1 MMKIYHTPVLINEV
15 IDLLDIKKED
25 IIMDCTV
32 GEGGHSEKILSLVN
46 KFGHLYGIDRDKEA
60 LDTAKK
66 RLSLTGTNFTLI
78 HGNFADILTITKE
91 HNITRINKIIV
102 DLGISSLQIEI
113 EERGFSFKRE
123 GPLDMRMNRGERTTA
138 LEIINSLPEYE
149 IADII
154 YKYGEERFSR
164 KIAKK
169 IVNYR
174 KSKMIKTTTELAEI
188 IKKAYPHKWQ
198 KIHPATRTF
207 QALRI
212 EVNKELENLEKF
224 LENFPQILAKNG
236 RIAIISYH
244 SLEDRLIKTY
254 FKQNEKLHILNK
266 KVIKPTPEEISRN
279 PRSRSAKLRGAE
291 KL

>member
-1 MMKIYHTPVLINEV
+1 MKIYHTPVLINEV
-15 IDLLDIKKED
+15 INLLDIKKED
-25 IIMDCTV
+25 IVMDCTA
-32 GEGGHSEKILSLVN
+32 GEGGHSEKILSLIS
-46 KFGHLYGIDRDKEA
+46 KFGHLYCIDRDKET

-66 RLSLTGTNFTLI
+66 RLSSIKTNFTLI
-78 HGNFADILTITKE
+78 HGNFSDILNITKE
-91 HNITRINKIIV
+91 HNIIRVNKIIV
-102 DLGISSLQIEI
+102 DLGISSLQIGI

-123 GPLDMRMNRGERTTA
+123 GPLDMRMDREERTTA
-138 LEIINSLPEYE
+138 LEIINSFPEDE

-164 KIAKK
+164 RIAKK
-169 IVNYR
+169 IVIYR
-174 KSKMIKTTTELAEI
+174 KSKTIETTTELAEI
-188 IKKAYPHKWQ
+188 ITKAYPHKWQ

-224 LENFPQILAKNG
+224 LESFPQILAKNG

-244 SLEDRLIKTY
+244 SLEDRLIKTH
-254 FKQNEKLHILNK
+254 FRESKELHILNK
-266 KVIKPTPEEISRN
+266 KVIKPTPEEIFRN

>member
-1 MMKIYHTPVLINEV
+1 MKIYHTPVLINEA

-25 IIMDCTV
+25 IVMDCTI
-32 GEGGHSEKILSLVN
+32 GEGGHSEKILSHVN
-46 KFGHLYGIDRDKEA
+46 KFGHLYGIDRDKET

-66 RLSLTGTNFTLI
+66 RLSSIKTNFTLI
-78 HGNFADILTITKE
+78 HGNFADILNITKE
-91 HNITRINKIIV
+91 HNVTGVNKIIV

-123 GPLDMRMNRGERTTA
+123 GPLDMRMNREERTTA
-138 LEIINSLPEYE
+138 LEIINSFPEYE

-174 KSKMIKTTTELAEI
+174 KLKTIKTTTELAEI

-212 EVNKELENLEKF
+212 KVNKELENLEKF
-224 LENFPQILAKNG
+224 LESFPQILAKNG

-254 FKQNEKLHILNK
+254 FKQSEELHILNK

-279 PRSRSAKLRGAE
+279 PRSRSAKLRGAK

>member
-1 MMKIYHTPVLINEV
+1 MMKIYHTPVLINEA

-25 IIMDCTV
+25 IVMDCTI
-32 GEGGHSEKILSLVN
+32 GEGGHSEKILSHVN
-46 KFGHLYGIDRDKEA
+46 KFGHLYGIDRDKET

-66 RLSLTGTNFTLI
+66 RLSSIKTNFTLI
-78 HGNFADILTITKE
+78 HGNFADILNITKE
-91 HNITRINKIIV
+91 HNVTGVNKIIV

-123 GPLDMRMNRGERTTA
+123 GPLDMRMNREERTTA
-138 LEIINSLPEYE
+138 LEIINSFPEYE

-174 KSKMIKTTTELAEI
+174 KLKTIKTTTELAEI

-212 EVNKELENLEKF
+212 KVNKELENLEKF
-224 LENFPQILAKNG
+224 LESFPQILAKNG

-254 FKQNEKLHILNK
+254 FKQSEELHILNK

-279 PRSRSAKLRGAE
+279 PRSRSAKLRGAK

>member
-1 MMKIYHTPVLINEV
+1 
-15 IDLLDIKKED
+15 
-25 IIMDCTV
+25 
-32 GEGGHSEKILSLVN
+32 
-46 KFGHLYGIDRDKEA
+46 
-60 LDTAKK
+60 
-66 RLSLTGTNFTLI
+66 
-78 HGNFADILTITKE
+78 
-91 HNITRINKIIV
+91 
-102 DLGISSLQIEI
+102 
-113 EERGFSFKRE
+113 
-123 GPLDMRMNRGERTTA
+123 
-138 LEIINSLPEYE
+138 
-149 IADII
+149 
-154 YKYGEERFSR
+154 
-164 KIAKK
+164 
-169 IVNYR
+169 
-174 KSKMIKTTTELAEI
+174 MIKTTTELAEI

>member
-1 MMKIYHTPVLINEV
+1 MKIYHTPVLINEA
-15 IDLLDIKKED
+15 IDLLDIRKED
-25 IIMDCTV
+25 IVMDCTV

-66 RLSLTGTNFTLI
+66 RLSSIGTNFTLI
-78 HGNFADILTITKE
+78 HGNFADILNITKE
-91 HNITRINKIIV
+91 HNIARVNKIIV

-123 GPLDMRMNRGERTTA
+123 GPLDMRMNREERTTA
-138 LEIINSLPEYE
+138 LEIINSFPEYE

-174 KSKMIKTTTELAEI
+174 KSKTIKTTTELAEI

-224 LENFPQILAKNG
+224 LESFPQILTKNG

-254 FKQNEKLHILNK
+254 FKQNKDLYILTK
-266 KVIKPTPEEISRN
+266 KVIKPTPEEISQN
-279 PRSRSAKLRGAE
+279 PRSRSAKLRGSE

>member
-1 MMKIYHTPVLINEV
+1 MMKIYHTPVLINEA

-25 IIMDCTV
+25 IVMDCTI
-32 GEGGHSEKILSLVN
+32 GEGGHSEKILSHVN
-46 KFGHLYGIDRDKEA
+46 KFGHLYGIDRDKET

-66 RLSLTGTNFTLI
+66 RLSSIKTNFTLI
-78 HGNFADILTITKE
+78 HGNFADILNITKE
-91 HNITRINKIIV
+91 HNVTGVNKIIV

-123 GPLDMRMNRGERTTA
+123 GPLDMRMNREERTTA
-138 LEIINSLPEYE
+138 LEIINSFPEYE

-174 KSKMIKTTTELAEI
+174 KLKTIKTTTELAEI

-212 EVNKELENLEKF
+212 KVNKELENLEKF
-224 LENFPQILAKNG
+224 LESFPQILAKNG

-254 FKQNEKLHILNK
+254 FKQNEELHILNK

-279 PRSRSAKLRGAE
+279 PRSRSAKLRGAK

>member
-15 IDLLDIKKED
+15 IDLLDIRKED
-25 IIMDCTV
+25 TVMDCTV

-66 RLSLTGTNFTLI
+66 RLSSIKTNFTLI
-78 HGNFADILTITKE
+78 HGNFADILNITKE
-91 HNITRINKIIV
+91 HNITRVNKIIA

-123 GPLDMRMNRGERTTA
+123 GPLDMRMNREERTTA
-138 LEIINSLPEYE
+138 LEIINSFPEYE

-174 KSKMIKTTTELAEI
+174 KSKTIKTTTELAEI

-224 LENFPQILAKNG
+224 LESFPQILAKNG

-254 FKQNEKLHILNK
+254 FKQNKELCILNK
-266 KVIKPTPEEISRN
+266 KVIKPTPEEISQN

>member
-1 MMKIYHTPVLINEV
+1 MKIYHTPVLINEA

-25 IIMDCTV
+25 IVMDCTI
-32 GEGGHSEKILSLVN
+32 GEGGHSEKILSHVN
-46 KFGHLYGIDRDKEA
+46 KFGHLYGIDRDKET

-66 RLSLTGTNFTLI
+66 RLSSIKTNFTLI
-78 HGNFADILTITKE
+78 HGNFADILNITKE
-91 HNITRINKIIV
+91 HNVTGVNKIIV

-123 GPLDMRMNRGERTTA
+123 GPLDMRMNREERTTA
-138 LEIINSLPEYE
+138 LEIINSFPEYE

-174 KSKMIKTTTELAEI
+174 KLKTIKTTTELAEI

-212 EVNKELENLEKF
+212 KVNKELENLEKF
-224 LENFPQILAKNG
+224 LESFPQILAKNG
-236 RIAIISYH
+236 RVAIISYH

-254 FKQNEKLHILNK
+254 FKQSEELHILNK

-279 PRSRSAKLRGAE
+279 PRSRSAKLRGAK

>member
-1 MMKIYHTPVLINEV
+1 MMKIYHTPVLINEA

-25 IIMDCTV
+25 IVMDCTI
-32 GEGGHSEKILSLVN
+32 GEGGHSEKILSHVN
-46 KFGHLYGIDRDKEA
+46 KFGHLYGIDRDKET

-66 RLSLTGTNFTLI
+66 RLSSIKTNFTLI
-78 HGNFADILTITKE
+78 HGNFADILNITKE
-91 HNITRINKIIV
+91 HNVTGVNKIIV

-123 GPLDMRMNRGERTTA
+123 GPLDMRMNREERTTA
-138 LEIINSLPEYE
+138 LEIINSFPEYE

-174 KSKMIKTTTELAEI
+174 KLKTIKTTTELAEI

-212 EVNKELENLEKF
+212 KVNKELENLEKF
-224 LENFPQILAKNG
+224 LESFPQILAKNG
-236 RIAIISYH
+236 RVAIISYH

-254 FKQNEKLHILNK
+254 FKQSEELHILNK

-279 PRSRSAKLRGAE
+279 PRSRSAKLRGAK